1 MEIKVLKMKNKR
13 NIKLSYMYD
22 GSRYFGFQRQP
33 KQITVQGEIEKILK
47 FVCNEEINLIS
58 AGRTDRGVHAKQQVS
73 NFYTFSSI
81 DVSKFK
87 YLLNRA
93 LPKDIY
99 IFDVEEAEEKFNARH
114 DAKYREYE
122 YIISSERN
130 PFEAKYVKYFPEKID
145 VEKLK
150 KIFSVFI
157 GIKDF
162 NNFRLKDCVSGVS
175 IREITNIDIESFENN
190 KIKIIIRGTSF
201 LKSQIR
207 IMVGTALEVYKGKLP
222 GNYIE
227 ILLNDFTKEHR
238 KFLAEPEGLYL
249 NKIIY

>member
-1 MEIKVLKMKNKR
+1 MLNEKRR

-22 GSRYFGFQRQP
+22 GSNYFGFQRQP
-33 KQITVQGEIEKILK
+33 KQRTVQGEIEKILNL
-47 FVCNEEINLIS
+47 VCNEEVNLIS
-58 AGRTDRGVHAKQQVS
+58 SGRTDRGVHAKHQVS

-99 IFDVEEAEEKFNARH
+99 VFDVEEADEKFNARH
-114 DAKYREYE
+114 DAKYREYV

-130 PFEAKYVKYFPEKID
+130 PFEARYVKYFPQQID
-145 VEKLK
+145 REKLK
-150 KIFSVFI
+150 KILSVFV

-162 NNFRLKDCVSGVS
+162 HNFRLKDCVSKVS
-175 IREITNIDIESFENN
+175 IREIMSIDVEDFEKN
-190 KIKIIIRGTSF
+190 KIRITIRGSSF

-207 IMVGTALEVYKGKLP
+207 IMIGTALEVYKGKLP
-222 GNYIE
+222 GDYID
-227 ILLNDFTKEHR
+227 LLLKDFSKEHR

-249 NKIIY
+249 NKIVY

>member
-1 MEIKVLKMKNKR
+1 MLKINNKR

-22 GSRYFGFQRQP
+22 GSDYFGFQRQP
-33 KQITVQGEIEKILK
+33 KQKTIQAEIEKILK
-47 FVCNEEINLIS
+47 LACNEEINLIS
-58 AGRTDRGVHAKQQVS
+58 AGRTDRGVHAKHQVS
-73 NFYTFSSI
+73 NFYTSSSI
-81 DVSKFK
+81 EVSKFK

-99 IFDVEEAEEKFNARH
+99 IFDVEEVEEKFNARH
-114 DAKYREYE
+114 DAKFREYV

-130 PFEAKYVKYFPEKID
+130 PFEARYVKYFRDKLD

-150 KIFSVFI
+150 KILSVFV

-162 NNFRLKDCVSGVS
+162 HNFRLKDCVSKVS
-175 IREITNIDIESFENN
+175 IREIMSIDVENFEEN
-190 KIKIIIRGTSF
+190 KIKITIRGSSF

-222 GNYIE
+222 ENYIE
-227 ILLNDFTKEHR
+227 ILLRDFSKEYR
-238 KFLAEPEGLYL
+238 KFLVEPEGLYL

>member
-1 MEIKVLKMKNKR
+1 MCRR

-58 AGRTDRGVHAKQQVS
+58 AGRTDRGVHAKHQVS
-73 NFYTFSSI
+73 NFYTSSKIPI
-81 DVSKFK
+81 DKFK

-93 LPKDIY
+93 LPNDIY
-99 IFDVEEAEEKFNARH
+99 IFEVEDVPEDFNARH
-114 DAKYREYE
+114 NAKYREYE
-122 YIISSERN
+122 YIISFEKN
-130 PFEAKYVKYFPEKID
+130 PFEARYVKYFSQKID
-145 VEKLK
+145 IEKLK
-150 KIFSVFI
+150 KIFISFL

-162 NNFRLKDCVSGVS
+162 HNFRLKDCVSKVS
-175 IREITNIDIESFENN
+175 IREIMSIDIKNFESN
-190 KIKIIIRGTSF
+190 KIKITIRGSSF

-207 IMVGTALEVYKGKLP
+207 IMVGTALEIYKDNLP
-222 GNYIE
+222 ENYIE
-227 ILLNDFTKEHR
+227 ILLTDFSKEYR

-249 NKIIY
+249 SKIVY